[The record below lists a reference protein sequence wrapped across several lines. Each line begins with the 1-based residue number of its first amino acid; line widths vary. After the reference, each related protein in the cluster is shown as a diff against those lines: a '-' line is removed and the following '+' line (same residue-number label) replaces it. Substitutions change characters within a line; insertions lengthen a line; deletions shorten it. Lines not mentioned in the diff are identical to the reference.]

1 MQEVLLAKKAYF
13 QIGRA
18 ACPTWSLYS
27 YRNLIDTTR
36 PSLTSVDQSPFHMRI
51 RALELRRSLGA
62 EEQDLGGLSSRL
74 GPALEPFGVRL
85 EEYLTQVLMMASR
98 TNATDLRDKSYGVI
112 GLISD
117 IMSLRRYKPPQVD
130 YDRPVAEVLEDLTW
144 SLIHFTKTLL
154 PLELISRPEKDSPYD
169 LPSWVVD
176 LRNGEYVSSQWVPL
190 LRREESHSR
199 EVILDTPRIPGKLPV
214 RIRIIAEVSDVYNRM
229 PIPATGQPGD
239 DDKKRRDC
247 YSQWST
253 VADQLDKSPD
263 QGVSNFA
270 RYLEDLTPKLDG
282 LRKRHGYES
291 QRVRE
296 VKDNALVAGEPG
308 ETLYGN
314 GLYDGTTLLLT
325 ACKRLGLSKGN
336 VEKGD
341 KLCQVVGA
349 RYPCLVQQLVAPGP
363 KMGYRE
369 DGEYRF
375 KGIADIC
382 GGGVNGQIAWE
393 KDWFGRSR
401 STIYAYLV

>member
-1 MQEVLLAKKAYF
+1 
-13 QIGRA
+13 
-18 ACPTWSLYS
+18 
-27 YRNLIDTTR
+27 
-36 PSLTSVDQSPFHMRI
+36 
-51 RALELRRSLGA
+51 
-62 EEQDLGGLSSRL
+62 
-74 GPALEPFGVRL
+74 
-85 EEYLTQVLMMASR
+85 MASR

-154 PLELISRPEKDSPYD
+154 PLELISRPEKDSSCD

-199 EVILDTPRIPGKLPV
+199 EVILDTPRIPGQ
-214 RIRIIAEVSDVYNRM
+214 A
-229 PIPATGQPGD
+229 GD

-291 QRVRE
+291 QGVRE

-382 GGGVNGQIAWE
+382 GDGVNGQIAWE
-393 KDWFGRSR
+393 KDWFGGSR